1 MMSNKHLHL
10 NRGEPAADVPLC
22 GFSEQGHC
30 VTCSDEIARAKVV
43 SVNAASFLATAA
55 VGDTTVEI
63 DISLVEEVT
72 PGEWVLVQ
80 GGVAIDWL
88 GDAPAD
94 ERSPV
99 KEAPDEI
106 R

>member
-1 MMSNKHLHL
+1 MSNKRVHLHIQGPGA
-10 NRGEPAADVPLC
+10 NESLC
-22 GFSEQGHC
+22 RFDEHGHC
-30 VTCSDEIARAKVV
+30 VTCSDEVARARVV

-55 VGDTTVEI
+55 VGDTTLDI

-80 GGVAIDWL
+80 GGVAIGRL
-88 GDAPAD
+88 EEAPDD

-99 KEAPDEI
+99 KEASHEI